1 MASILLALPAQ
12 HEDRLIPQLRAERHE
27 LLARCVTGDQ
37 VTARIIELLPSIAV
51 VSGAATVLTA
61 ELIDVADSH
70 GTRLL
75 VVAADA
81 AERARALALG
91 LVDVLHPDA
100 DWTDVEQALQL
111 AREVVPAPRPGR
123 RGSVITVWGPVG
135 SPGRSTVAAGIAAE
149 LCAAGHSV
157 ILADADSYAASQAI
171 ALGLLDEAPGFAAAC
186 RLAGVD
192 GLSRSELDRIGQR
205 VRIGRTEHWVLTGI
219 SRANRWPELSA
230 DRVTDVLAAC
240 RDWVDYTIVDIAG
253 VIESDE
259 EISSDLLA
267 PRRNAAAIAALR
279 AADVVVAVGRADP
292 VGVSRFLRG
301 YADLQEIVQTRRVRV
316 VMNGVR
322 STAVGVGATAQLA
335 RTLLRFGG
343 IVDCDFLPHDQGAV
357 DASVL
362 EGRPLMVVAP
372 KSPLRLAIGELV
384 ERHLSPQQ
392 GARHGPGRRRL
403 QRRALQAAG

>member
-1 MASILLALPAQ
+1 
-12 HEDRLIPQLRAERHE
+12 
-27 LLARCVTGDQ
+27 
-37 VTARIIELLPSIAV
+37 
-51 VSGAATVLTA
+51 
-61 ELIDVADSH
+61 
-70 GTRLL
+70 
-75 VVAADA
+75 
-81 AERARALALG
+81 
-91 LVDVLHPDA
+91 
-100 DWTDVEQALQL
+100 
-111 AREVVPAPRPGR
+111 
-123 RGSVITVWGPVG
+123 VITVWGPVG

-205 VRIGRTEHWVLTGI
+205 VRIGGAQHWVLTGI

-267 PRRNAAAIAALR
+267 PRRNAAAVAALR

-322 STAVGVGATAQLA
+322 STAVGAGATAQLA

-343 IVDCDFLPHDQGAV
+343 ILDCDFLPHDQGAV

-372 KSPLRLAIGELV
+372 KSPLRRAIGELV
-384 ERHLSPQQ
+384 DRHLLPRQS
-392 GARHGPGRRRL
+392 ARRVPGRRRPR
-403 QRRALQAAG
+403 RRALQTAG